1 MIELVIDARRRSLG
15 GFDVGRV
22 LPFHKRRMVGPF
34 VFFDHM
40 GPVDFPAGVSR
51 DIDVRPHP
59 HIGLSTLTYLFA
71 GEIMHRDSVGSVQP
85 IAPGEVNWMT
95 AGSGVTHSE
104 RFERA
109 QRAGDHVDGIQAWVA
124 LPEEFEETAPSFV
137 HIEASGLPDLAE
149 GDVDGRLIAG
159 EAFGAR
165 AEVPVHSPL
174 FYIHWT
180 LPVGARLALPTDYPE
195 RAVYVASGAIEAGST
210 RLGPGQMAVFRPGAA
225 PVLEALAPTVLLALG
240 GEPIGPRFIDWNFV
254 SSRKER
260 IEQAKADWRAGRMK
274 LPDHDSDEFIPLPPE
289 PGAPA
294 NPMS

>member
-1 MIELVIDARRRSLG
+1 
-15 GFDVGRV
+15 
-22 LPFHKRRMVGPF
+22 
-34 VFFDHM
+34 
-40 GPVDFPAGVSR
+40 
-51 DIDVRPHP
+51 
-59 HIGLSTLTYLFA
+59 
-71 GEIMHRDSVGSVQP
+71 
-85 IAPGEVNWMT
+85 
-95 AGSGVTHSE
+95 
-104 RFERA
+104 
-109 QRAGDHVDGIQAWVA
+109 AWVA

-210 RLGPGQMAVFRPGAA
+210 RLGPGQMAGFRPGAA

-254 SSRKER
+254 SSRKE
-260 IEQAKADWRAGRMK
+260 
-274 LPDHDSDEFIPLPPE
+274 
-289 PGAPA
+289 
-294 NPMS
+294 